1 MPWWTWIA
9 LGFFVAMLVIGAV
22 YALLVIRSL
31 EVLEATSER
40 IATALEE
47 LAVKSEALERRN
59 EEVQARREAALAH
72 FEHLNATLERF
83 SVLTW
88 ALGDVAR
95 TVSGLRAALL
105 VRK

>member
-9 LGFFVAMLVIGAV
+9 LGFFVAVLVVGAV
-22 YALLVIRSL
+22 YTLLLMRSL
-31 EVLEATSER
+31 RVLEAASER
-40 IATALEE
+40 VATALEE
-47 LAVKSEALERRN
+47 LAVKSEALERRSA
-59 EEVQARREAALAH
+59 EVEARREAALAH

-88 ALGDVAR
+88 AIGDVAR
-95 TVSGLRAALL
+95 TVSGVRAALL